1 MERRLTDEEIGKAI
15 GSLAEKVKLEM
26 DFELKVAKT
35 EMMFAENELFLSLN
49 EEQKKLFNIYRKRKE
64 IFFDI
69 AEQMYKRKI

>member
-15 GSLAEKVKLEM
+15 GVLAEKVKLEM
-26 DFELKVAKT
+26 DFELKVAKS
-35 EMMFAENELFLSLN
+35 EMMYAENELFLSLN
-49 EEQKKLFNIYRKRKE
+49 EEQKKLFDIYRKRKE

>member
-26 DFELKVAKT
+26 DCELKVAKS
-35 EMMFAENELFLSLN
+35 EMMLAENELFLSLN
-49 EEQKKLFNIYRKRKE
+49 EEQKKLFDIYRKRKE

>member
-15 GSLAEKVKLEM
+15 GVLAEKVKLEM
-26 DFELKVAKT
+26 DCELKVAKS

-49 EEQKKLFNIYRKRKE
+49 EEQKKLFDIYRKRKE

>member
-15 GSLAEKVKLEM
+15 GVLAEKVKLEM
-26 DFELKVAKT
+26 DFELKVAKS
-35 EMMFAENELFLSLN
+35 EMIIAENELFLSLN

>member
-26 DFELKVAKT
+26 DFELKVAKS

-49 EEQKKLFNIYRKRKE
+49 EEQKKLFDIYRKRKE

>member
-1 MERRLTDEEIGKAI
+1 MERRLTNEEIGKAM

-26 DFELKVAKT
+26 DFELKVAES
-35 EMMFAENELFLSLN
+35 EMIFAENELFLSLN

>member
-26 DFELKVAKT
+26 DFELKVAES

>member
-15 GSLAEKVKLEM
+15 GALAEKVKLEM
-26 DFELKVAKT
+26 DFELKVAKS
-35 EMMFAENELFLSLN
+35 EMMYAENELFLTLN
-49 EEQKKLFNIYRKRKE
+49 EEQKKLFDVYRKRKE

>member
-15 GSLAEKVKLEM
+15 GVLAEKVKLEM
-26 DFELKVAKT
+26 DFELKVAKS

-49 EEQKKLFNIYRKRKE
+49 EEQKKLFDIYRKRKE

>member
-15 GSLAEKVKLEM
+15 GALAEKVKLEM
-26 DFELKVAKT
+26 DFELKVAKS
-35 EMMFAENELFLSLN
+35 EMTYAENELFLSLN
-49 EEQKKLFNIYRKRKE
+49 EEQKKLFDVYRKRKE